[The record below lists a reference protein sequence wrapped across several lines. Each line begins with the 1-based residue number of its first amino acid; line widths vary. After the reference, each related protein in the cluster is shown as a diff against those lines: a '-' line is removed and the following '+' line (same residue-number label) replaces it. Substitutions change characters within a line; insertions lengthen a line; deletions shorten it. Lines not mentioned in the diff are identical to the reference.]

1 MREGWHALMRLTNGP
16 LCVQCFVTIC
26 CEHFLHCEHCL
37 ICGTCAQTV
46 SGDMI
51 VNNNFDMTALFT
63 SNIVKLQ
70 VRAYL

>member
-1 MREGWHALMRLTNGP
+1 MRPTNLP
-16 LCVQCFVTIC
+16 VCVQCFDTIC
-26 CEHFLHCEHCL
+26 CEQFLHCGHSV

-46 SGDMI
+46 AGDMI

-70 VRAYL
+70 VRACL